1 MKLKRENKL
10 KNNCETKS
18 SKIDDEK
25 ESERNKKRVNRK
37 KGVKIKIK

>member
-1 MKLKRENKL
+1 MKLKKENDL
-10 KNNCETKS
+10 KKNCEFES
-18 SKIDDEK
+18 SKKDDEK